1 MFLEELNEAQATA
14 LQAYADTG
22 MEEEKQRQ
30 KYPALQLNQYKGLA
44 PNTQLFWC
52 FAQESFAL
60 IPEGLRE
67 WFQFEELEAWYGD
80 DKPVKIY
87 KINADIRF
95 VPLYIPRLFKE
106 NKVSGEI
113 SKLSTFID
121 GDRSIAK
128 LFLIPVVDNQLL
140 ALESKF
146 LIVTLKLRSFRTK
159 EIIGDSEFDEGTLN
173 KLSAELAKKGYG
185 GKGKTNVHFVNLK
198 ITPGTS
204 VYKSS
209 KKGSGDSSRGVSYKL
224 ESAKLN
230 TPEMMALISG
240 GFTEELKKDIL
251 DPFGLDSKGKDGI
264 IPQTEAHK
272 LIKSEISD
280 LAQQLGWNNARVKR
294 AIMEQFGVSS
304 SAELSVEQMLQL
316 KEYMEGLAS
325 FQNYPEAEL
334 EDTF

>member
-1 MFLEELNEAQATA
+1 MLLEINDQQVAN
-14 LQAYADTG
+14 LQSYADTG
-22 MEEEKQRQ
+22 ADQEQQKQ
-30 KYPALQLNQYKGLA
+30 KYPALQLNKYKNLD
-44 PNTQLFWC
+44 PDTQLCWC
-52 FAQESFAL
+52 FAQESYSL
-60 IPEGLRE
+60 IPEDLRDCFK
-67 WFQFEELEAWYGD
+67 FQEAEAWYKD
-80 DKPVKIY
+80 DKPTKIY
-87 KINADIRF
+87 KIGADVRF
-95 VPLYIPRLFKE
+95 VPLNMPKLFKE
-106 NKVSGEI
+106 NKKTGEI
-113 SKLSTFID
+113 NKLSKFID
-121 GDRSIAK
+121 GDRTVAK
-128 LFLIPVVDNQLL
+128 LFLIPIVNGQLL
-140 ALESKF
+140 ALENKL
-146 LIVTLKLRSFRTK
+146 LIVTLKLRSFKTE
-159 EIIGDSEFDEGTLN
+159 EIIGKSDTDEGTLLSLSSQLTKHKIGSIGKCN
-173 KLSAELAKKGYG
+173 LHFASIKL
-185 GKGKTNVHFVNLK
+185 
-198 ITPGTS
+198 TPYTK

-209 KKGSGDSSRGVSYKL
+209 KDSTQTSRGVSYKL